1 MEHSE
6 SLFTRLPKQ
15 FAASLLWAV
24 PLYVLSFLAVL
35 LVSAG
40 IYVRTAGDHGTWM
53 TIGSWFLLVFY
64 GVVGLAAGAG
74 AGILSTAHRLLNSIE
89 STLHAGLHR
98 LPAFIQNPASAS
110 FTLDEAR
117 VRYATLVD
125 RLLNQVLGY
134 LPLPGW
140 LDGKLRSWIQDAIV
154 TEFITQCRDRG
165 MTSIPPQEFRNWLL
179 AQGATLALSPLH
191 DQVSLW
197 QYVVFGVIAL
207 LAGGALLLSY
217 LTT

>member
-1 MEHSE
+1 
-6 SLFTRLPKQ
+6 
-15 FAASLLWAV
+15 
-24 PLYVLSFLAVL
+24 
-35 LVSAG
+35 
-40 IYVRTAGDHGTWM
+40 
-53 TIGSWFLLVFY
+53 
-64 GVVGLAAGAG
+64 
-74 AGILSTAHRLLNSIE
+74 
-89 STLHAGLHR
+89 
-98 LPAFIQNPASAS
+98 
-110 FTLDEAR
+110 
-117 VRYATLVD
+117 
-125 RLLNQVLGY
+125 VLGY

-154 TEFITQCRDRG
+154 TEFTTQCRDRG